1 MKQFDDFV
9 LAVTSRLGASEA
21 LMPMPADD
29 LGLDSLIAAELL
41 FVIEDLCSKR
51 VLPDA
56 PLPSLLTWGDAFAYY
71 EALDQE

>member
-1 MKQFDDFV
+1 
-9 LAVTSRLGASEA
+9 
-21 LMPMPADD
+21 MPMPADD